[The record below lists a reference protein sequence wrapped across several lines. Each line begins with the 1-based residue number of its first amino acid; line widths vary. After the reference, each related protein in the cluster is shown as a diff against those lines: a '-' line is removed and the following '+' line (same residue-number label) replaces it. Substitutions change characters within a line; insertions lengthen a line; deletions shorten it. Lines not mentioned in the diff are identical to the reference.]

1 MLLEDRINKG
11 VSFNFFT
18 SFGYFSH
25 DRDHLSAARAFAAS
39 LKPDG
44 LLVIDYLNVE
54 HVMANL
60 VTEETIERGKYTFRI
75 KRRIER
81 NHFIKEINFIDDNNQ
96 PGKFTESVAAFTLS
110 DFIRMFKTADMA
122 LTGTFGDYQLND
134 YHPVDSPRLIM
145 TFKKKYA

>member
-1 MLLEDRINKG
+1 M
-11 VSFNFFT
+11 
-18 SFGYFSH
+18 
-25 DRDHLSAARAFAAS
+25 
-39 LKPDG
+39 KPDG